1 MFNVIVRCG
10 RVLLCVRDLLTLL
23 SPTTTSLVNL
33 QVLLLKTLYSQEI
46 NNHV

>member
-10 RVLLCVRDLLTLL
+10 PVLLCIRDLLTLL
-23 SPTTTSLVNL
+23 SPTITSLVNL